1 MTDRRVGGLIALNL
15 GLLGVLGLVS
25 LGPDASAQPT
35 SGQASPSQ
43 PTRARGDYT
52 MVAGEI
58 RAGNASAIW
67 LMDKS
72 NQELVAVRWDEGRK
86 ILDGIGYRSLI
97 DDAKAP
103 PSR

>member
-25 LGPDASAQPT
+25 LGPSASAQPT
-35 SGQASPSQ
+35 AGSAASGQ

-52 MVAGEI
+52 MVAGAI

-67 LMDKS
+67 LLDKA
-72 NQELVAVRWDEGRK
+72 NQEMVVVRWDEGRK
-86 ILDGIGYRSLI
+86 NLDGVGYRSLI

>member
-25 LGPDASAQPT
+25 LGPSASAQPSAT
-35 SGQASPSQ
+35 Q

-52 MVAGEI
+52 MVAGAI

-67 LMDKS
+67 LLDKA
-72 NQELVAVRWDEGRK
+72 NQEMVVVRWDEGRK
-86 ILDGIGYRSLI
+86 NLEGVGYRNLI

-103 PSR
+103 PTR